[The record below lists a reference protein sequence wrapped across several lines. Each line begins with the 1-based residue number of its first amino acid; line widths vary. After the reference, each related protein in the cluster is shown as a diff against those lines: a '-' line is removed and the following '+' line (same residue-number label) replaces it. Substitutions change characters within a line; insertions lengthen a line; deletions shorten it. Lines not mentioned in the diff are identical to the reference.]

1 MTDSRKML
9 WVCATIIAVVL
20 VLALAAGSAGYLLFA
35 LPCVLMMG
43 GMMWMM
49 MRGAGAGR
57 GAERG
62 DQDPR

>member
-1 MTDSRKML
+1 ML
-9 WVCATIIAVVL
+9 WGCVAIIAAVL
-20 VLALAAGSAGYLLFA
+20 VIALAAGSAGYLLFVI
-35 LPCVLMMG
+35 PCALMMG

-62 DQDPR
+62 DRDPR